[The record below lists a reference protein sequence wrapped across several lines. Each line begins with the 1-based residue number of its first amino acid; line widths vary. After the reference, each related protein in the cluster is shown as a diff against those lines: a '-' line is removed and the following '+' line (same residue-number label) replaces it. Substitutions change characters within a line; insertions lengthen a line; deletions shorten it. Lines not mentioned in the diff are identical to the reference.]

1 MNKKDNINDIES
13 MRKCKECGTN
23 LRMVGA
29 DGQRYEYWCPK
40 CADGGV
46 KDKR

>member
-13 MRKCKECGTN
+13 MLKCKKCGTN

-29 DGQRYEYWCPK
+29 DGQQYEYYCPK
-40 CADGGV
+40 CDAGDV
-46 KDKR
+46 KYER